1 MARTPPACFLTTS
14 FALCLIGAACRE
26 PAMPSREHMG
36 DNSIQTSFLVATA
49 SSTSAAT
56 SAPGF
61 RRPPSRDLESKIKA
75 LAETR
80 NYRLGQPQ
88 SPTLSPDGKT
98 VYFLR
103 AKGRTPVQRLFALN
117 LDSREEAEV
126 VAPESLGTD
135 AGDAA
140 LSPEEKARRERLRVS
155 TRGFSQFLLSPDGR
169 FLLVQLAGTSYL
181 VTTRPESSTNK
192 AIELPL
198 PKGAFDPQ
206 FSPLGTHLG
215 FVDKHNVHVLALP
228 SSELPL
234 VEYRKRVTKE
244 KPQALTKDGTEEKPW
259 GTADFLSQE
268 ELGRSRGYFFSPD
281 DKELLVQRTDNSGV
295 EKITIADPT
304 SPESEPSRQH
314 YPRVGKANPRIEF
327 LRIPINKQGQAR
339 SLAGFDA
346 TYVSDVIW
354 QPGRAPCLVEL
365 NRAQTS
371 MTLACYP
378 KDSSKHKLAE
388 YTDKAWVNAESPA
401 VTGSNFEWLIN
412 GEVTRGLLPFD
423 EKTPPDAQRT
433 LHAQERGDAWR
444 HRTLI
449 AIDNPSNGTGIM
461 YLHEARDGLHQV
473 LRKIPQGVPGESAA
487 RPPREDTLEIP
498 NGSVDARVFP
508 KVGLALVHE
517 TRIDRDPVWTVRSL
531 GQGFPVIATLRSEVE
546 THELPKVELLTLDAE
561 GMQAA
566 LIFPEYAREHA
577 FEGEG
582 GPLILDAA
590 YGGPHVNVVTTN
602 ALAYARAQ
610 WMANATGAVVALIDG
625 RGTPKRGRDWERA
638 IHRDFGLVVRD
649 HERALT
655 EIAARLKKRAYFT
668 ASLDGKESAVNFGIY
683 GWSFGGYLAA
693 RAAIERPSF
702 FRSAFVGAPPADF
715 RDYDTCYTERYLGYP
730 VDASVY
736 DANDLTKLAFHA
748 KERPAPIFLAHGL
761 TDDNVIPGNGF
772 KLADA
777 LFRAGSPVEF
787 WPLPKTTHM
796 LVEPDSTA
804 KVWLAAAKF
813 LGAGRPRTP

>member
-1 MARTPPACFLTTS
+1 MARIHSTCLVSTS
-14 FALCLIGAACRE
+14 VALCLLGAACRAPE
-26 PAMPSREHMG
+26 TPSRKNARDKG
-36 DNSIQTSFLVATA
+36 SPISLFVAAASSATTA
-49 SSTSAAT
+49 SSANTSH
-56 SAPGF
+56 
-61 RRPPSRDLESKIKA
+61 RPPGGDLEGKIKA

-88 SPTLSPDGKT
+88 SPMLSPDGKT

-103 AKGRTPVQRLFALN
+103 AKGRTPVQRLFALKW
-117 LDSREEAEV
+117 ETGQETEV

-169 FLLVQLAGTSYL
+169 FILVQLASTSYL
-181 VTTRPESSTNK
+181 VSTQ
-192 AIELPL
+192 ATGQTVALPL

-206 FSPLGTHLG
+206 FSPKGTHIG
-215 FVDKHNVHVLALP
+215 FIDRHNVHVLPLP
-228 SSELPL
+228 SGELPFD
-234 VEYRKRVTKE
+234 EFRKQVAKQ
-244 KPQALTKDGTEEKPW
+244 KPRALTRDGTEEKPW

-281 DKELLVQRTDNSGV
+281 DKELLVQRTDNAGV
-295 EKITIADPT
+295 EKIAIADPT
-304 SPESEPSRQH
+304 SPELEPSRQY
-314 YPRVGKANPRIEF
+314 YPRVGKTNPRIEF
-327 LRIPINKQGQAR
+327 ARFAVSGQGKAQP
-339 SLAGFDA
+339 LASFDA

-354 QPGRAPCLVEL
+354 QPECAPCLVEL
-365 NRAQTS
+365 NRPQTN
-371 MTLACYP
+371 MTLTCYP
-378 KDSSKHKLAE
+378 RDSAKHHVAS
-388 YTDKAWVNAESPA
+388 YTDKAWINAESPI
-401 VTGSNFEWLIN
+401 VTGLSFDWMIN
-412 GEVTRGLLPFD
+412 GETTRGLLPLD
-423 EKTPPDAQRT
+423 EKTPIESQRT
-433 LHAQERGDAWR
+433 MQAQETTEAWR
-444 HRTLI
+444 QRTLI
-449 AIDNPSNGTGIM
+449 AIASPSNGSRLM
-461 YLHEARDGLHQV
+461 YQHEAADGIHQV
-473 LRKIPQGVPGESAA
+473 LRKVPPSFAVNAA
-487 RPPREDTLEIP
+487 AVPPKEDILAIAS
-498 NGSVDARVFP
+498 GSIEARVFP
-508 KVGLALVHE
+508 KAGLALVYE
-517 TRIDRDPVWTVRSL
+517 TRIDRDPVWTVRKLS
-531 GQGFPVIATLRSEVE
+531 QGFPVMATLRSEVE
-546 THELPKVELLTLDAE
+546 AHEVPKVELLTLDAE

-577 FEGEG
+577 FEDGG

-590 YGGPHVNVVTTN
+590 YGGPHVNVVTAN

-638 IHRDFGLVVRD
+638 IHRDFGLIVRD

-668 ASLDGKESAVNFGIY
+668 ASLDGKEPTINFGIY

-730 VDASVY
+730 VDTSVY
-736 DANDLTKLAFHA
+736 DANDLTKLAFRA

-777 LFRAGSPVEF
+777 LFRAGSHVEF

-813 LGAGRPRTP
+813 LGASRSRTP